1 MKTKK
6 KVKKTKKTKIG
17 KGKDNAGASF
27 ENKRTHDI
35 AACAGIRRMTFFSMN
50 FIRSELD

>member
-6 KVKKTKKTKIG
+6 KVKKTKIG

-35 AACAGIRRMTFFSMN
+35 AACADIRQMAFFSMN